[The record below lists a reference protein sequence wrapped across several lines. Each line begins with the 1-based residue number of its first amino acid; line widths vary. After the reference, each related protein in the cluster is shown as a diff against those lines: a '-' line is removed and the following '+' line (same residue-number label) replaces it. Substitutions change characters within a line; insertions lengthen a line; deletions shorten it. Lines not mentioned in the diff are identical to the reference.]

1 MDELELVRPT
11 PAHKNNAEE
20 FKQEF
25 YNYGEHVING
35 SALLDQMEYDEWL
48 GNTKRN
54 SNPDTVRTDWVVAD
68 TFFAV
73 RKNDSRI
80 IGTTDIRHNID
91 NEFLSKY
98 GGHIGYAVRPSER
111 NRGYAAQILKMAMAH
126 AKSIGL
132 SRVMLGCYSDNLA
145 SIKTI
150 EKYGGVLTETK
161 PYVDGKPMNV
171 YWITLVLQAG

>member
-1 MDELELVRPT
+1 MDELELVRPM
-11 PAHKNNAEE
+11 PSHKNSAEE
-20 FKQEF
+20 FKREF
-25 YNYGEHVING
+25 FSCGEKIING
-35 SALLDQMEYDEWL
+35 SALLDQMEYDKWL
-48 GNTKRN
+48 ENVERN
-54 SNPDTVRTDWVVAD
+54 SSPETARKDWVVAD

-73 RKNDSRI
+73 RKADDRI
-80 IGTTDIRHNID
+80 IGMVDIRHNLD

-111 NRGYAAQILKMAMAH
+111 RKGYATQILKMALQH

-150 EKYGGVLTETK
+150 EKCGGVLAETK

-171 YWITLVLQAG
+171 YWIANI

>member
-1 MDELELVRPT
+1 MDELELVRPM
-11 PAHKNNAEE
+11 PSHKNSAEE

-25 YNYGEHVING
+25 YNCGEQVING
-35 SALLDQMEYDEWL
+35 SAWLDRMEYDEWL
-48 GNTKRN
+48 ENTRRN
-54 SNPDTVRTDWVVAD
+54 NSSETVRPDWVVAD

-73 RKNDSRI
+73 RKNDGRL
-80 IGTTDIRHNID
+80 IGTVDIRHSID
-91 NEFLSKY
+91 NEFLSEY

-111 NRGYAAQILKMAMAH
+111 RKGYATQILKMALKH

-150 EKYGGVLTETK
+150 EKCGGVLIETK
-161 PYVDGKPMNV
+161 PYVDGRPMNV
-171 YWITLVLQAG
+171 YWIANI

>member
-11 PAHKNNAEE
+11 PAHRNGAEE
-20 FKQEF
+20 FKREF
-25 YNYGEHVING
+25 YSCGEQVING
-35 SALLDQMEYDEWL
+35 SALLDQMEYGKWL
-48 GNTKRN
+48 ENIERN
-54 SNPDTVRTDWVVAD
+54 SSPETARKDWVVAD
-68 TFFAV
+68 AFFAV
-73 RKNDSRI
+73 RKSDGRI
-80 IGTTDIRHNID
+80 IGTVDVRHSLD

-111 NRGYAAQILKMAMAH
+111 RKGYAAQILKMALRH

-150 EKYGGVLTETK
+150 EKCGGVLAETK
-161 PYVDGKPMNV
+161 PYADGRPMNV
-171 YWITLVLQAG
+171 YWIENI